1 MASRRIKTSRSAKR
15 CTEHFDVK
23 AISSVGIHT
32 WEVKRTTLTT
42 RTIPR
47 KNLPGPV
54 AEAPP
59 LADGEPTQRQP
70 VQDLPPAGPVV
81 IQGGDTAARQGP
93 ARTTYLEGKAR
104 KEQAAQKRKAEEEL
118 EQEYPDTNQDEAGSD
133 PSSSSSPKEMDA
145 ASEEELIPDNAMA
158 SELLSARAPPQLR
171 KLEFEEVGTS
181 SKIPKTDSPTKRYPP
196 FNVGRVY
203 EHNDEELPEPDL
215 GTDGIF
221 WEDTYSELGDSDDED
236 LFRDGDQGLPD

>member
-1 MASRRIKTSRSAKR
+1 M
-15 CTEHFDVK
+15 
-23 AISSVGIHT
+23 
-32 WEVKRTTLTT
+32 
-42 RTIPR
+42 
-47 KNLPGPV
+47 
-54 AEAPP
+54 
-59 LADGEPTQRQP
+59 
-70 VQDLPPAGPVV
+70 PPAGPGAT
-81 IQGGDTAARQGP
+81 QGGDTSARQGP
-93 ARTTYLEGKAR
+93 TRTTYLEGKAR
-104 KEQAAQKRKAEEEL
+104 KEQAAQKRKEEEEL

-145 ASEEELIPDNAMA
+145 VSEEELIPDNAMA

-215 GTDGIF
+215 GTDDIF

-236 LFRDGDQGLPD
+236 LFRNEDSGPPELTEEQLQELDREAMATEINRLTEMKAVARKPAGTGESRRERDRRRREEHPRN